1 MLCVPFRPSDRLAR
15 AIKNLKHGFPFTLS
29 TRQNLQA
36 IGQAKQKKQKAQKI
50 GFSWF
55 QPFEKIRVVM
65 VLSLVLATINWREGL
80 SFRAMAFQFVVL
92 RVDSLTLAVK
102 VKPVC
107 SPLPS
112 FLMSPLRVS
121 SCFSRRLISASIA
134 PASSTRAKREGFR
147 DMLEFMAWILSKRLR
162 GKFHV
167 SILTRD
173 NEESNTL
180 SNELFLSCD
189 SYL

>member
-1 MLCVPFRPSDRLAR
+1 M
-15 AIKNLKHGFPFTLS
+15 
-29 TRQNLQA
+29 
-36 IGQAKQKKQKAQKI
+36 QKKQKAQKI

-55 QPFEKIRVVM
+55 QPLENLRVTI
-65 VLSLVLATINWREGL
+65 VLSLVWAVINWREGL
-80 SFRAMAFQFVVL
+80 SFRAIACQSVVL
-92 RVDSLTLAVK
+92 RVDSLTFAVN

-121 SCFSRRLISASIA
+121 SCFSKRLISASIA
-134 PASSTRAKREGFR
+134 PASSTRAKREGLR

-167 SILTRD
+167 PIVTRD